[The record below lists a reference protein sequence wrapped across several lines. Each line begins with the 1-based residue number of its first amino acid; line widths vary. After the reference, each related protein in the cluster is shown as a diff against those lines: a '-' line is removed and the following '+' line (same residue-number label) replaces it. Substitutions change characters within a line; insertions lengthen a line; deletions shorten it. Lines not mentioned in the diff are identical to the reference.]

1 MLMRHGSLRAKRI
14 LHPRLPRPRT
24 SAEALF
30 FFGFFFSFF
39 FFPLIVLVFFPFS
52 LPDPCESADP
62 FRFVFRLSLSRC
74 GGRRVVPASRCAY
87 ESPAELIVLGR
98 SHVFAQGV
106 SGVVHTLI
114 TSRC

>member
-30 FFGFFFSFF
+30 FF
-39 FFPLIVLVFFPFS
+39 FPPLVVFFLSPPS

-74 GGRRVVPASRCAY
+74 GGRRFVPASRCAY